1 MREKKRCR
9 WLALLLAVVMLLS
22 VLPTA
27 VFAARDTSNDEFYK
41 IVHLDCG
48 RKYFTKDWIIALI
61 NEVAYDGYNQL
72 QLAFG
77 NDGLRFLLNDMSFT
91 ANGTNYLHADV
102 VKAVEQ
108 GNANQNSSGD
118 SRYLTQSEMDE
129 IIAAAN
135 AKGIEIVPLLN
146 LPGHANAILDIA
158 GDAYNASG
166 SNNTLDVTS
175 GDARDF
181 GYAIFT
187 KYVDYFAG
195 KGCKFFNFG
204 ADEYANDASG
214 AFSFNRLNE
223 AGYNNFVEYI
233 NLMAGYIEGKQMTP
247 RAFNDGLYYN
257 NQTAT
262 NIDTKIQCC
271 YWSNGWDGYSP
282 AAASFVAGRGHAMI
296 NTHGDYYY
304 VLGKDDAFT
313 PGKTTTHDANLYTAA
328 AGWSNDS
335 FPGGTV
341 SNPAGSMFC
350 IWCDYPNA
358 ETETQIA
365 ANTRL
370 VMRALSK
377 KMDNVSID
385 NLDETVVPGGFN
397 ADGSLNVLDL
407 TSKISGLQTQ
417 MTLNGTQ
424 TLNLGESATWTS
436 SNENVITLAST
447 ARSVVSPSVVATAV
461 GVGSATIT
469 AETDSTVY
477 AATVT
482 VAGESAENAEDM
494 ISSTGSSGY
503 VLDDDGVD
511 ANAKYL
517 IVYNNNAMKLTGN
530 TNFGSTAVTVEDGVV
545 TSNVDDSTIWKY
557 QNGGFYNSTYSCYLS
572 IEFNSLS
579 TSSSLATVTVS
590 RNSDTYTL
598 SNTPYLTTFYLLYN
612 NGWTCTRS
620 SSKATAVSLYKMVEA
635 TYTVDPALQQQRITA
650 LTVSNDGYTDESWN
664 AYQTAL
670 TAANAKLSEVQN
682 ATYNSES
689 DAQTALAELIA
700 AVDALQTAKDALKKS
715 RSITVKYQTAD
726 GTVVK
731 TETLRVAEDAASVT
745 LQTPFSAND
754 KTYAVNN
761 PTLALTAATSYTVT
775 VTEVQE
781 DLSSKTLT
789 VEFWITNQQV
799 TANGSTSMEITAD
812 TDGVY
817 SENGVLISDQ
827 VPAAGS
833 QGKNTMVFWKG
844 TRLDSDHHQTTDG
857 GVDMTKSGND
867 FTYIR
872 YWNGSWAYSADG
884 KSWAAVADG
893 DQIVAYYLQRTDVT
907 DEITTLVVDW
917 GPQRDNWSSGL
928 GYLGTKYVLVDY
940 SVKYESGEESPSS
953 FPTEK
958 SLGFH
963 CDVNTKIN
971 GYYYRDLGM
980 VRGLETKD
988 YEIYMITLT
997 PTSDDPSNI
1006 LASTAAGNS
1015 SYSYRGTEVVAWAA
1029 TEADLENS
1037 ELGTYT
1043 SINGNYTYSIGGEPI
1058 VSGLQIYRQHGMKVT
1073 FYVRAKV
1080 TEDSLSVHYVDDVT
1094 KQEFYSYNIA
1104 VKSGTLFNENIGLAD
1119 PWKGNLANGSVTNLQ
1134 DKTQTVSADLST
1146 MPAIG
1151 AQYRYSEYACKSVTR
1166 SENGKEV
1173 YLYYTFNNTHKFV
1186 IDFGLPLNITRENLG
1201 IEGNWTSAAV
1211 TGAKYGTATA
1221 TIGDGVTYTPTR
1233 VLTEVETLQLT
1244 LTDSSDPDGSVTH
1257 QVYIYPASNV
1267 LYEDNFLTQYQ
1278 PEGKTYAQ
1286 WTTGP
1291 AESATGAVQ
1300 SAVQTTLYGYDV
1312 AYVPEAGNVA
1322 PSNSMGSA
1330 WTIAGLSSGNGSQ
1343 YLTTTFT
1350 GNGFDLLG
1358 TAGHNTGYV
1367 YVLLKPKDGSTA
1379 KLYVV
1384 DTSYVDGKQTT
1395 LTQVPLLHAE
1405 FDTQNTYDVTI
1416 RAAFRQ
1422 GTAAAGSGDTG
1433 TQVSRAAAFSMSA
1446 APTSL
1451 DSVYDMVDELFADGF
1466 EIDDVEYV
1474 YFDDASALAELEN
1487 SSRATYAMSYA
1498 LDSATA
1504 AATVDAGVNA
1514 TTARPAGD
1522 TVTIDGFRVYRSTDN
1537 SAYSVSEHNEYEA
1550 TYVNVAEAV
1559 LNGTTFTAFT
1569 ENGNGNW
1576 TSVEDYHNAG
1586 GPKWEVYLNTSSAI
1600 AFKVNTTKPVQIS
1613 ARAIGDSAVM
1623 KVNNTE
1629 VELTSKTEMYY
1640 EVTPDS
1646 SGIVTIKATN
1656 GKLAIA
1662 NIKIPA
1668 GTQTTALTD
1677 DEITKVVPMLLRMA
1691 AAPGEPDPEQ
1701 PGTEEPEPTPVFT
1714 PETFKTRVN
1723 SIRTRNRK
1731 IVTLTIT
1738 ASTDVDHVVVNG
1750 KTYYPMNKLLV
1761 KWGLSKTYVFTI
1773 MDTAGASETRSFEI
1787 VAYNADGLASST
1799 YTDAG

>member
-91 ANGTNYLHADV
+91 ANGTNYSHADV

-158 GDAYNASG
+158 GDVYNASG

-175 GDARDF
+175 ESARNF

-214 AFSFNRLNE
+214 AFSFNRLDAN
-223 AGYNNFVEYI
+223 GYRAFVDYI
-233 NLMAGYIEGKQMTP
+233 NKMAAYIESKEMTP

-262 NIDTKIQCC
+262 IDTKIQCC
-271 YWSNGWDGYSP
+271 YWSNGWSDYSP
-282 AAASFVAGRGHAMI
+282 AAASSVAEKGHAMI

-304 VLGKDDAFT
+304 VLGKNDAFT
-313 PGKTTTHDANLYTAA
+313 PGNTTTHDANLYTAA
-328 AGWSNDS
+328 ANWSNGT
-335 FPGGTV
+335 FPGSTV
-341 SNPAGSMFC
+341 SNPSGSMFC

-358 ETETQIA
+358 ENETQIA

-377 KMDNVSID
+377 KMDGESID
-385 NLDETVVPGGFN
+385 NLDESVVSGGFN
-397 ADGSLNVLDL
+397 ADGTINTTSSGDSADTTDVINL
-407 TSKISGLQTQ
+407 TAGDTVSHTISGFNYENNVDRSKLD
-417 MTLNGTQ
+417 
-424 TLNLGESATWTS
+424 ES
-436 SNENVITLAST
+436 I
-447 ARSVVSPSVVATAV
+447 
-461 GVGSATIT
+461 
-469 AETDSTVY
+469 
-477 AATVT
+477 ATVT
-482 VAGESAENAEDM
+482 VAGVDAVEGGTVYTEASVTCNTL
-494 ISSTGSSGY
+494 ISSKSKSWKAASGY
-503 VLDDDGVD
+503 YYKADDGNYYPVYAKRSSSSFLFWSTYTYTWGYSTTSSTNNVTQIGTQSTTDTGDTPNITVYTKSTTEASD
-511 ANAKYL
+511 ASTT
-517 IVYNNNAMKLTGN
+517 ITFTGVYPGT
-530 TNFGSTAVTVEDGVV
+530 TYVTVGSTEYEIIVAYKTENVSVVVDGNKTVSQASTIKGDAVVDDPSVVSVSTSGSNVTFSGLKEGTTTVTVGD
-545 TSNVDDSTIWKY
+545 TRY
-557 QNGGFYNSTYSCYLS
+557 
-572 IEFNSLS
+572 
-579 TSSSLATVTVS
+579 TVTVS
-590 RNSDTYTL
+590 
-598 SNTPYLTTFYLLYN
+598 
-612 NGWTCTRS
+612 
-620 SSKATAVSLYKMVEA
+620 E
-635 TYTVDPALQQQRITA
+635 
-650 LTVSNDGYTDESWN
+650 
-664 AYQTAL
+664 
-670 TAANAKLSEVQN
+670 
-682 ATYNSES
+682 
-689 DAQTALAELIA
+689 
-700 AVDALQTAKDALKKS
+700 
-715 RSITVKYQTAD
+715 
-726 GTVVK
+726 
-731 TETLRVAEDAASVT
+731 
-745 LQTPFSAND
+745 
-754 KTYAVNN
+754 
-761 PTLALTAATSYTVT
+761 
-775 VTEVQE
+775 E
-781 DLSSKTLT
+781 DLNEVTPLT
-789 VEFWITNQQV
+789 VEFWITNQRV
-799 TANGSTSMEITAD
+799 TANGDTSMEIAAATA
-812 TDGVY
+812 GVY
-817 SENGVLISDQ
+817 SENGVMLSELVPSEGTSDSN
-827 VPAAGS
+827 P
-833 QGKNTMVFWKG
+833 MLFWKG

-917 GPQRDNWSSGL
+917 GPQKDNWSSGL

-953 FPTEK
+953 FPTKK

-963 CDVNTKIN
+963 CDVSTKIN

-997 PTSDDPSNI
+997 PTSDDPSVT

-1037 ELGTYT
+1037 GLGTYT

-1080 TEDSLSVHYVDDVT
+1080 TEDSLSVHYIDQT
-1094 KQEFYSYNIA
+1094 ANQEFYSYNIA
-1104 VKSGTLFNENIGLAD
+1104 VKSGTLFDENIGLNTSN
-1119 PWKGNLANGSVTNLQ
+1119 PNGNLVNGTVTNLQ
-1134 DKTQTVSADLST
+1134 DKTQTVSAKLST

-1151 AQYRYSEYACKSVTR
+1151 AQYRYSEYECKSVTR
-1166 SENGKEV
+1166 SEDGKHV
-1173 YLYYTFNNTHKFV
+1173 YLYYTFTNSHTFV

-1201 IEGNWTSAAV
+1201 IEGNWTSADVA
-1211 TGAKYGTATA
+1211 GEKYGTATA
-1221 TIGDGVTYTPTR
+1221 TVGEGVRYTPTK

-1257 QVYIYPASNV
+1257 QIYIYPASNV
-1267 LYEDNFLTQYQ
+1267 LYEDNFLTEDTTHSYASWHK
-1278 PEGKTYAQ
+1278 EGTAASVPQ
-1286 WTTGP
+1286 
-1291 AESATGAVQ
+1291 SVDQGA
-1300 SAVQTTLYGYDV
+1300 LYGYDV
-1312 AYVPEAGNVA
+1312 AYVPKAGSVA

-1330 WTIAGLSSGNGSQ
+1330 WTITGLSTGNGSQ

-1350 GNGFDLLG
+1350 GNGFDLIG
-1358 TAGHNTGYV
+1358 TAGPNTGYV
-1367 YVLLKPKDGSTA
+1367 YLILQGA
-1379 KLYVV
+1379 ENKLIVI
-1384 DTSYVDGKQTT
+1384 DTSYVDGDKT
-1395 LTQVPLLHAE
+1395 LYQVPLAHEMLTDGNYTA
-1405 FDTQNTYDVTI
+1405 YI
-1416 RAAFRQ
+1416 RAAYRKP
-1422 GTAAAGSGDTG
+1422 TAAADSGATG
-1433 TQVSRAAAFSMSA
+1433 TQMSRAAAFSMSA

-1451 DSVYDMVDELFADGF
+1451 DSVYDMVDAIFADGF

-1487 SSRATYAMSYA
+1487 ASRATYAMSYA
-1498 LDSATA
+1498 LDSASA
-1504 AATVDAGVNA
+1504 AATADAGVNA
-1514 TTARPAGD
+1514 TTATRPEGT
-1522 TVTIDGFRVYRSTDN
+1522 TVTIDGFRVYRGTND
-1537 SAYSVSEHNEYEA
+1537 AYIESEQDME
-1550 TYVNVAEAV
+1550 YVNVLDKVQDNFAAYVEGSADGSGYTKETYESQGGPQNEIYLVAGKPAV
-1559 LNGTTFTAFT
+1559 VFQTNLEPGKDVQVSARAVSGTAYLNGT
-1569 ENGNGNW
+1569 
-1576 TSVEDYHNAG
+1576 
-1586 GPKWEVYLNTSSAI
+1586 AI
-1600 AFKVNTTKPVQIS
+1600 QS
-1613 ARAIGDSAVM
+1613 Q
-1623 KVNNTE
+1623 
-1629 VELTSKTEMYY
+1629 TEMYY
-1640 EVTPDS
+1640 TVKVGTDGVITIGNTPS
-1646 SGIVTIKATN
+1646 EGATAT
-1656 GKLAIA
+1656 GMLAIA
-1662 NIKIPA
+1662 NLKLPD
-1668 GTQTTALTD
+1668 GTKLETPTEQTLVTAFA
-1677 DEITKVVPMLLRMA
+1677 MMRSYS
-1691 AAPGEPDPEQ
+1691 AAPAEPDPEQ
-1701 PGTEEPEPTPVFT
+1701 PGTEEPAPKPVFT
-1714 PETFKTRVN
+1714 PETFKTKV
-1723 SIRTRNRK
+1723 SSLRTRSRK
-1731 IVTLTIT
+1731 VVTLTIT

-1761 KWGLSKTYVFTI
+1761 KLGWSKTCVFTI
-1773 MDTAGASETRSFEI
+1773 VDTAGASETRNFEI
-1787 VAYNADGLASST
+1787 VAYNADGLASIT